1 MDKSQKHLPAA
12 RLFVVAILAAAG
24 WFMVNKTGVANSDE
38 AGIVL
43 ALPESVGG
51 WAGHDLVSCP
61 AASCGRAF
69 VDVAPGT
76 PCPACGRPLQ
86 YMNPA
91 EKAMLPADT
100 GLVRKFY
107 ERDGS
112 VPLHVSIV
120 LSGNDRSSIHR
131 PQVCMTANGYE
142 IVADTLLR
150 IPLGEGRDPL
160 DVMVLDMNRTG
171 SDGRVETIYYAY
183 WFVGKGRETASHV
196 QRMVWMATD
205 RVLRGVSHR
214 WAYIALSA
222 PRDPGSDAHL
232 QQIAN
237 FAAALHPLLLVPEEK
252 DASAESTP
260 LTEKE
265 NQS

>member
-1 MDKSQKHLPAA
+1 MDKSQKHLLAA
-12 RLFVVAILAAAG
+12 RLSVVAVLAAAG

-43 ALPESVGG
+43 ALPGTLGG
-51 WAGHDLVSCP
+51 WTGHDLVNCPDESCR
-61 AASCGRAF
+61 RAF
-69 VDVAPGT
+69 VDVPPGT
-76 PCPACGRPLQ
+76 PCPACGKPLL
-86 YMNPA
+86 YMNFA
-91 EKAMLPADT
+91 EKKMLPSDT
-100 GLVRKFY
+100 GFIRKYY

-131 PQVCMTANGYE
+131 PEVCMTANGYE
-142 IVADTLLR
+142 IVEDTLLR
-150 IPLGEGRDPL
+150 IPLGEGREPL

-205 RVLRGVSHR
+205 RILRGVSHR

-222 PRDPGSDAHL
+222 PRAPDSDAHL

-237 FAAALHPLLLVPEEK
+237 FAAALHPLLLVPEEDGTPVSETAK
-252 DASAESTP
+252 DTP
-260 LTEKE
+260 
-265 NQS
+265 

>member
-1 MDKSQKHLPAA
+1 MDKSQKHFLAA
-12 RLFVVAILAAAG
+12 GLSVVAVLAAAG
-24 WFMVNKTGVANSDE
+24 WFMVNKTGVANTDE

-43 ALPESVGG
+43 ALPERVAG
-51 WAGHDLVSCP
+51 WTGHDLVNCP
-61 AASCGRAF
+61 DAACARAY
-69 VDVAPGT
+69 VDVPPGT
-76 PCPACGRPLQ
+76 PCPACGKPLQ
-86 YMNPA
+86 YMNHA
-91 EKAMLPADT
+91 EKRMLPADT
-100 GLVRKFY
+100 GLVRKYY
-107 ERDGS
+107 EHDAS
-112 VPLHVSIV
+112 VPMHVSIV

-142 IVADTLLR
+142 IVGDTLLR

-205 RVLRGVSHR
+205 RILRGVSHR

-222 PRDPGSDAHL
+222 PRNPNSDAHL

-237 FAAALHPLLLVPEEK
+237 FAAALHPLLLVPEGEGTPVSETGK
-252 DASAESTP
+252 DNP
-260 LTEKE
+260 
-265 NQS
+265 

>member
-1 MDKSQKHLPAA
+1 MDKSQKHLLAA
-12 RLFVVAILAAAG
+12 RLFVIAVLAAAG
-24 WFMVNKTGVANSDE
+24 WFMVNRTGVANSDE

-43 ALPESVGG
+43 ALPERVGG
-51 WAGHDLVSCP
+51 WTGHELVNCP
-61 AASCGRAF
+61 DAACGRVF
-69 VDVAPGT
+69 VDVPPGT
-76 PCPACGRPLQ
+76 TCPACGRPLQ

-91 EKAMLPADT
+91 EKYMLPADT

-107 ERDGS
+107 EHEGAN
-112 VPLHVSIV
+112 PLHVSIV

-142 IVADTLLR
+142 IVNETLLR
-150 IPLGEGRDPL
+150 IPLGEGREPL

-205 RVLRGVSHR
+205 RIFRGVSHR

-222 PRDPGSDAHL
+222 ARNPNSDAHL

-237 FAAALHPLLLVPEEK
+237 FASALHPLLLVPEE
-252 DASAESTP
+252 DGAPVSE
-260 LTEKE
+260 TEKDTP
-265 NQS
+265 

>member
-1 MDKSQKHLPAA
+1 MDKSQKHLLAA
-12 RLFVVAILAAAG
+12 RLFVVAVLAVAG
-24 WFMVNKTGVANSDE
+24 WFMVNRTGVADTDE

-43 ALPESVGG
+43 ALPGRVAG
-51 WAGHDLVSCP
+51 WTGHDLVNCP
-61 AASCGRAF
+61 DELCARVC
-69 VDVAPGT
+69 VDVPPGT
-76 PCPACGRPLQ
+76 PCPACGKPLQ
-86 YMNPA
+86 YMNHA
-91 EKAMLPADT
+91 EKRMLPADT
-100 GLVRKFY
+100 GLVRKY
-107 ERDGS
+107 YLRDGAAP
-112 VPLHVSIV
+112 VHASIV

-131 PQVCMTANGYE
+131 PQVCMTAAGYE
-142 IVADTLLR
+142 IVNDTLLR
-150 IPLGEGRDPL
+150 IPLGGGREPL

-171 SDGRVETIYYAY
+171 ADGRTETIYYAY

-237 FAAALHPLLLVPEEK
+237 FAAALHPLLLVPE
-252 DASAESTP
+252 DAADGPTP
-260 LTEKE
+260 LTEKDE
-265 NQS
+265 TP